1 MHNGQRLGKEL
12 LRHGFMESE
21 INLTEVFL
29 MVLNNIARNIAIA
42 TKLPK
47 ETIE

>member
-12 LRHGFMESE
+12 SRHVFMESE

-29 MVLNNIARNIAIA
+29 IVLNNIARNIA
-42 TKLPK
+42 TVLPK

>member
-12 LRHGFMESE
+12 SRHGFMESE
-21 INLTEVFL
+21 INWTEVFL
-29 MVLNNIARNIAIA
+29 MVLNNIARNMAIV
-42 TKLPK
+42 LPK